1 MILDLK
7 QKLVPRSG
15 FLNRQMIFLSQR
27 LEFHKELSDPTNI
40 GILLPHNKAEGRTT
54 LGGKVVRKSK
64 SDKLIRVKSVAV
76 TDKKYIC
83 PEHINQIMFPPDETP
98 PAFGLR
104 ATTSLTEQMTQ
115 RGLSLKHSGS
125 FVQVP
130 KENQLKNKKDSKGTV
145 RLNKQNK
152 TLEIVSKQNEILEEY
167 PLPHRFDVMN
177 EKVNGKGTYIGTTLQ
192 TASAG
197 LPLDV
202 MIKIVNAQKSN
213 PDEGLAKN
221 VITLSNSYAPLDGVI
236 KYDFEKAQE
245 MLKECEKVIVNCVVF
260 KERLTIR

>member
-1 MILDLK
+1 M
-7 QKLVPRSG
+7 
-15 FLNRQMIFLSQR
+15 
-27 LEFHKELSDPTNI
+27 
-40 GILLPHNKAEGRTT
+40 
-54 LGGKVVRKSK
+54 
-64 SDKLIRVKSVAV
+64 
-76 TDKKYIC
+76 
-83 PEHINQIMFPPDETP
+83 
-98 PAFGLR
+98 
-104 ATTSLTEQMTQ
+104 
-115 RGLSLKHSGS
+115 
-125 FVQVP
+125 
-130 KENQLKNKKDSKGTV
+130 

-221 VITLSNSYAPLDGVI
+221 VITLSNSYAPIDGVI
-236 KYDFEKAQE
+236 KYDFEKGVYFVGTKLMGAIDPTAVYYWPQGHKINKFDKIHSHPLDLKWYLKNKYPIDDVYFIFRKEFKYWIGEVTEELLEVIFHLLVHKDFKTGNHTFLGAKKGVTEGSNSFFAQLSFQRGKDAISRLSSGV
-245 MLKECEKVIVNCVVF
+245 LKFENDIFTRNILDHLIMSAKDRTQSM
-260 KERLTIR
+260 K